1 MTLKMTDTNTTD
13 ALTGLYTH
21 NVLFE
26 YLEKALSSKQENSV
40 GLLYI
45 ELDNPERFNDTFG
58 YNTDKQILINVTRN
72 IAALLDNELFV
83 RMGTYSFTIAKKEIP
98 SVNGLKALAQK
109 IINLLREP
117 LNFQGNLL
125 YMTAT
130 IGIGFSSRDQQNTPL
145 TLLKH
150 AEYAMKDA
158 KRHGTNRIMV
168 GKQESRILHEQ
179 ELRLL
184 KDIPY
189 AIEQGDIYFVYQGQY
204 SYKESAFTGAEM
216 LARWE
221 HPELGNIPPAVFI
234 PLAEKSG
241 MITPLMTRTLID
253 AASMYR
259 KLEEKGMES
268 FSISI
273 NLPFQ
278 VLMEESFPDTVQF
291 ILKAYDLTGRNLTF
305 EIMEDTIPDHI
316 ESFTTRLDEIKNIGF
331 SLAVDDY
338 GTGHTSLRY
347 LLHFPVDYIK
357 IDRSFVQGIHKEHK
371 RFLLFKSIIDMA
383 NALSLEVIAEGVE
396 TYQED
401 EVLRNFPELSVQGY
415 LYSKPSKADAFLQL
429 LDRSE

>member
-1 MTLKMTDTNTTD
+1 MMDLNTTD
-13 ALTGLYTH
+13 ALTGLHTYS
-21 NVLFE
+21 VLLE
-26 YLEKALSSKQENSV
+26 YLERTLLSRQKSSV
-40 GLLYI
+40 GIIYI
-45 ELDNPERFNDTFG
+45 ELDDPARFNDTFG
-58 YNTDKQILINVTRN
+58 HDTDKHILVNVIQS
-72 IAALLDNELFV
+72 IAALLTDELFV
-83 RMGTYSFTIAKKEIP
+83 RMGTYGFAIAKKEIA
-98 SVNGLKALAQK
+98 SSDVLRSLAQK
-109 IINLLREP
+109 IINSLREP

-130 IGIGFSSRDQQNTPL
+130 IGISFSSRYQKSDPL
-145 TLLKH
+145 TLLKY

-158 KRHGTNRIMV
+158 KKLGTNRIMV
-168 GKQESRILHEQ
+168 SKQESKILYEQ

-184 KDIPY
+184 KDLPH

-204 SYKESAFTGAEM
+204 SYRKDAFTGAEM

-221 HPELGNIPPAVFI
+221 HPELGNIPPSIFI

-241 MITPLMTRTLID
+241 MIAPLMTRTLIG
-253 AASMYR
+253 AASMFK
-259 KLEEKGMES
+259 KLEEKGLGS

-291 ILKAYDLTGRNLTF
+291 ILKAYELTGRNLTF

-316 ESFTTRLDEIKNIGF
+316 ESFTARLDEIKNIGF

-338 GTGHTSLRY
+338 GTGHTSLHY

-357 IDRSFVQGIHKEHK
+357 IDRSFVRDIHKDHK
-371 RFLLFKSIIDMA
+371 RFLLFRSIIDMA
-383 NALSLEVIAEGVE
+383 KALNLEVIAEGVE

-401 EVLRNFPELSVQGY
+401 AVLRNFAELSVQGY
-415 LYSKPSKADAFLQL
+415 LYSRPSKSETFLQL
-429 LDRSE
+429 LD